1 MTVPRFYPQLEGM
14 RAVAS
19 LGVLST
25 HVAFQTGAVSTPV
38 LGPLLGRL
46 DLAVALFFGLSGF
59 LLWRPYVD
67 AAHGAGAPRVRR
79 YFAHRFVRIWPAYA
93 VAAVMVLTLLPDAR
107 NADVVVWAANLTLT
121 QIFVP
126 LSLTA
131 GLTQMW
137 SLSVEVMFY
146 LLLPVLGAALMRLS
160 GPLAR
165 QRIPV
170 LMGLVG
176 LTLLWGPVAS
186 VLPSQP
192 GLEPQNWVI
201 GHLPWFGAGLL
212 LAELAGRVHRGEP
225 LPRFTAAVVELSRRR
240 GLMFG
245 LFVVGYGL
253 ACTPL
258 AGPTGLGAV
267 SSGQFVGKILLGAI
281 CGYAILAPLVLSDAA
296 TPFRFLDSP
305 PMQALGRWSYGIFIW
320 HVAVLAVVFGLF
332 GILPF
337 GGSTLTVWTLTLIL
351 SVGVASASYAF
362 IEEPARRWLRG
373 RERSAT
379 AGVPHTVEN

>member
-1 MTVPRFYPQLEGM
+1 MSVPRFYPQLEGM
-14 RAVAS
+14 RAVAA

-25 HVAFQTGAVSTPV
+25 HVAFQTGEVRTPV
-38 LGPLLGRL
+38 LGPVLGRL

-67 AAHGAGAPRVRR
+67 AAHGGPRPDVRR
-79 YFAHRFVRIWPAYA
+79 YLTHRFVRIWPAYVVVV
-93 VAAVMVLTLLPDAR
+93 VAVLTLLPEAR

-137 SLSVEVMFY
+137 SLSVEVVFY
-146 LLLPVLGAALMRLS
+146 LLLPIIGLAMTKFS
-160 GPLAR
+160 GSLAR

-170 LMGLVG
+170 LCAFIA
-176 LTLLWGPVAS
+176 LTLSWGPVAS
-186 VLPSQP
+186 VLPTQP
-192 GLEPQNWVI
+192 GLEPKNWVI
-201 GHLPWFGAGLL
+201 GHLPWFGVGLL
-212 LAELAGRVHRGEP
+212 LAELVGRVNRGEP
-225 LPRFTAAVVELSRRR
+225 LPRVLDTLVELSRRR
-240 GLMFG
+240 WLMFAV
-245 LFVVGYGL
+245 LVVAYGL

-267 SSGQFVGKILLGAI
+267 NSGQFVVKIVLGAL
-281 CGYAILAPLVLSDAA
+281 CGYAILAPLVLADSA
-296 TPFRFLDSP
+296 FGFLESP
-305 PMQALGRWSYGIFIW
+305 VMQALGRWSYGIFIW

-337 GGSTLTVWTLTLIL
+337 GGSTVLVWVLTVIL
-351 SVGVASASYAF
+351 SVGVAAASYAF
-362 IEEPARRWLRG
+362 IEEPARARL
-373 RERSAT
+373 RSAGT
-379 AGVPHTVEN
+379 VPVARAGAI